1 MVRDKIK
8 SVKKIIDL
16 KISKWKEWD
25 SMKELLK
32 SKMIIG
38 FMVVVLGLTY
48 MSSSMTAKLDENI
61 KESNN
66 EIAVNI

>member
-1 MVRDKIK
+1 
-8 SVKKIIDL
+8 
-16 KISKWKEWD
+16 
-25 SMKELLK
+25 
-32 SKMIIG
+32 MIIG